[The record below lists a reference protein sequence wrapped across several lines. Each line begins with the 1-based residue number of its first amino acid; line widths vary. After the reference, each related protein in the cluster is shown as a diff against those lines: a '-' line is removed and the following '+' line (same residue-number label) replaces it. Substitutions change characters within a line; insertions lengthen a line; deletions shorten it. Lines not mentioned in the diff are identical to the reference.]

1 MKRTLLLVAAVLM
14 TFALYSCDKEN
25 LAGVDF
31 GADKTQVDY
40 FVQLD
45 ESDNLNDVYD
55 ATLETDMHM
64 SPAPF
69 EGSMMMHKYKGNKK
83 DKTPPQGKRFFKF
96 GEIFREMNLTEEQIA
111 LIPDIISDHYL
122 CIFDAKLV
130 LRTALEDVFTQ
141 ANADRLEIIT
151 AFRNG
156 DITRDEAKAQLQTLN
171 ETTRET
177 IQNSEA
183 HAAFEA
189 AMCACFNEMIESIE
203 AMLDATQLEQW
214 NTWLETT
221 DHPCLD

>member
-25 LAGVDF
+25 MAGVDV
-31 GADKTQVDY
+31 GTEKTQVDY

-45 ESDNLNDVYD
+45 ETDNLNDVYD

-83 DKTPPQGKRFFKF
+83 DKTPPSGKRFFKF
-96 GEIFREMNLTEEQIA
+96 GEIFREMNLSEEQIA
-111 LIPDIISDHYL
+111 LIPDIISNHYL
-122 CIFDAKLV
+122 CIFDAKLA
-130 LRTALEDVFTQ
+130 LRAALEDIFTQ
-141 ANADRLEIIT
+141 ARADRLEIIT

-156 DITRDEAKAQLQTLN
+156 NITRDEAKAQLQTLN

-183 HAAFEA
+183 HAAFETV
-189 AMCACFNEMIESIE
+189 MCACFNEMIESIE
-203 AMLDATQLEQW
+203 EMLDATQLEQW

-221 DHPCLD
+221 EHPCLD